1 MFTAELL
8 SKDQHSCP
16 LFKPEQQISEIVAVS
31 RVRNALESC
40 SGRALNDLVHR
51 RRLTF
56 TQSEWKMCISAKP
69 WSLPCRGIRVCPPCL
84 SVCFITSINL
94 HKCLSLFAVYTTG
107 CCQCCC
113 PVDAAPSIAGHVT
126 SREVKVDRWGHPGAS
141 LSCSVSMATVLPR
154 QSLYNSAALLRQ
166 TRGLGQCGSGCEW
179 KGEKEGRDERKGGWV
194 MKLRLMM
201 CFLNVCYYGDTTAV
215 LQQSNLSSCS
225 LLPQP
230 YLFSFFSL
238 SFPVESRLSIA
249 CLILMFSFFKDIFL
263 SFVMSVFFLFVFI
276 VLPFIY
282 QCLPTSPFTFQNPI
296 ILSLCSHSLC
306 FSSFSLSALI

>member
-1 MFTAELL
+1 
-8 SKDQHSCP
+8 
-16 LFKPEQQISEIVAVS
+16 
-31 RVRNALESC
+31 
-40 SGRALNDLVHR
+40 
-51 RRLTF
+51 
-56 TQSEWKMCISAKP
+56 
-69 WSLPCRGIRVCPPCL
+69 
-84 SVCFITSINL
+84 
-94 HKCLSLFAVYTTG
+94 
-107 CCQCCC
+107 
-113 PVDAAPSIAGHVT
+113 
-126 SREVKVDRWGHPGAS
+126 
-141 LSCSVSMATVLPR
+141 
-154 QSLYNSAALLRQ
+154 
-166 TRGLGQCGSGCEW
+166 
-179 KGEKEGRDERKGGWV
+179 

-296 ILSLCSHSLC
+296 FLFLSLSFTFIILSLCSNSLC
-306 FSSFSLSALI
+306 FSSVSLSALI